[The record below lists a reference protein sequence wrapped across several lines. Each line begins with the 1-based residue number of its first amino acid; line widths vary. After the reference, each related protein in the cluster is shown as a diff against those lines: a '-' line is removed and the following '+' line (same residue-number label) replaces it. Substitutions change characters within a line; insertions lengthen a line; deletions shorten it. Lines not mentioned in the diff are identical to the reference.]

1 MYKKLLTF
9 FLLFMQLPVQAQE
22 EKVNLIDSSF
32 ESLRSGYVGVYNP
45 EAHTVTCSKISHDRG
60 PEEVAFS
67 SVKSLNCCESCSG
80 KIIGTYKNPK
90 YNPCTNACKNQEPE
104 PPFYLL
110 VEQ

>member
-9 FLLFMQLPVQAQE
+9 FLLFMQLSVRAQE

-45 EAHTVTCSKISHDRG
+45 EKQIVTCSKISHDRG
-60 PEEVAFS
+60 PEEVVFS
-67 SVKSLNCCESCSG
+67 SVKSLDCCENCSG
-80 KIIGTYKNPK
+80 RIIGTYKNPK
-90 YNPCTNACKNQEPE
+90 YDACVKACKEQG

-110 VEQ
+110 TVDQ